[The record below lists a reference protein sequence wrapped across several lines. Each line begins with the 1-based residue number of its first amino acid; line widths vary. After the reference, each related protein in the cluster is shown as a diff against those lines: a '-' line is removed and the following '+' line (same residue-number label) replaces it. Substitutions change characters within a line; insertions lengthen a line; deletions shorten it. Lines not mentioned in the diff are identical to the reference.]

1 MRVGER
7 ERERERKERERRG
20 AQVCGEDSEEVRS
33 FPSLLCKHK
42 QAELE
47 ALEADG
53 DSSRAW
59 TVERYGGMRCPFSL
73 Q

>member
-1 MRVGER
+1 M
-7 ERERERKERERRG
+7 
-20 AQVCGEDSEEVRS
+20 CGEDSEEVRS